1 MQYEMCTK
9 IMVLL
14 TSTAAASSV
23 FVVGGGRGGADEFAV
38 LVADEA
44 ALGLGLLL
52 RHGSRDDR
60 GFAPAAGGHDVR
72 AAKETRAG
80 RDRGG
85 APRAERRV
93 AGLAHPGRREHRRED
108 VGAHSREL
116 W

>member
-1 MQYEMCTK
+1 
-9 IMVLL
+9 L
-14 TSTAAASSV
+14 
-23 FVVGGGRGGADEFAV
+23 
-38 LVADEA
+38 
-44 ALGLGLLL
+44 
-52 RHGSRDDR
+52 
-60 GFAPAAGGHDVR
+60 AAGGHDVR